1 MSILSFLVLYISF
14 LGGCFPKT
22 LRGSYVNMFL
32 REHAEVWMMI
42 GKESIVY
49 IRIILFVC
57 FLIVVEFFPILCVFF
72 QEHEC
77 KLTWEIVELI
87 DREVDLMSREVK
99 ECNLEGLRKRICTL
113 FLQYIKT
120 PKFNPEVARIL
131 KVLFLFCSLT

>member
-1 MSILSFLVLYISF
+1 
-14 LGGCFPKT
+14 
-22 LRGSYVNMFL
+22 
-32 REHAEVWMMI
+32 MI
-42 GKESIVY
+42 GIEFIVCFH
-49 IRIILFVC
+49 ICVRIILFVC
-57 FLIVVEFFPILCVFF
+57 FLIVVEIVFLFLYVFF

-77 KLTWEIVELI
+77 KLTQEILELI